1 MSNGIYN
8 IYNPLGVNYLTRL
21 RIGFSH
27 LKKHKFKHHFQDS
40 IDSICNCSS
49 VTETKFRFFH
59 CVSFNTQRQTL
70 FDKIATIDANVL
82 IENEDSIVKTCQLNL
97 FYHIGHLII
106 HYSNA
111 NYFISIYLP
120 GVFDT
125 CTWYTV

>member
-59 CVSFNTQRQTL
+59 CVSFNTQKQTL
-70 FDKIATIDANVL
+70 FDKIAPIDANVL
-82 IENEDSIVKTCQLNL
+82 TENEDSIVNTLLFKKPNSENSFNNAILNVSIEFILSNRTFNNPL
-97 FYHIGHLII
+97 F
-106 HYSNA
+106 
-111 NYFISIYLP
+111 
-120 GVFDT
+120 
-125 CTWYTV
+125 

>member
-8 IYNPLGVNYLTRL
+8 IYNPLGVNYLIRL

-59 CVSFNTQRQTL
+59 CISFNTQRQTL
-70 FDKIATIDANVL
+70 FDKIAPIDANVL
-82 IENEDSIVKTCQLNL
+82 TENEDSIVNTLLFKKPNSENSFNNAILNVSIEFILSNRTFNNPL
-97 FYHIGHLII
+97 F
-106 HYSNA
+106 
-111 NYFISIYLP
+111 
-120 GVFDT
+120 
-125 CTWYTV
+125 